1 MSDRRTA
8 DDRRAAEDRRSGHDV
23 PPDGH
28 AERRTETIDRRDP
41 DADRRTGDRRVD
53 NPSRTFYADTPVF
66 SRFEDFA
73 DLSNYREL
81 PDDWCIVIADI
92 QGSTQAIREGR
103 YKDVNMIGAAC
114 ITSVLNALR
123 KLPVPPDIPY
133 VFGGDGATLAVPGG
147 VASVVRE
154 ALERTKYLSERQF
167 GLTLRIGIVP
177 ERDVRA
183 NGGEVLVAKYELSP
197 GNTLAMFN
205 GGGVEI
211 VDNLIKDEERGR
223 PYRVEVEKSEDIK
236 PDLEGLSC
244 RWQPIRSQQGK
255 MVSLLVLCPR
265 MTTEDRTRLYY
276 RVEERLRALLGGAF
290 RPHSPA
296 SDAGLRFVWPP
307 RRLWTEV
314 KATAQR
320 GLGGVLAK
328 TFEIL
333 FQSAFQWWLH
343 KFGGEVGGYNG
354 PVYKREVMANTDYQ
368 RFDDTL
374 RMVLDCSEDQIA
386 AMETE
391 LVRLRAETGIA
402 YGLHVSDTALMT
414 CLVFSLEE
422 SQHLHFM
429 DGGDGGFAIAAKQM
443 KAQLAE
449 QRSATTDEARPY
461 TTGAP

>member
-1 MSDRRTA
+1 LSDRR
-8 DDRRAAEDRRSGHDV
+8 DRSDRRSDADRRRAEGE
-23 PPDGH
+23 PPPGLP
-28 AERRTETIDRRDP
+28 ERRDPETDRRDP
-41 DADRRTGDRRVD
+41 ENDRRQGDRRTD
-53 NPSRTFYADTPVF
+53 NPSRTFYADTPAF
-66 SRFEDFA
+66 TRFEDFA
-73 DLSNYREL
+73 NLSNYREL

-92 QGSTQAIREGR
+92 QGSTKAIQQGR

-114 ITSVLNALR
+114 ITATLNALR

-147 VASVVRE
+147 VVPVVRE
-154 ALERTKYLSERQF
+154 ALERTKFLSERHF
-167 GLTLRIGIVP
+167 DLSMRIGIVP

-211 VDNLIKDEERGR
+211 VDNLIKDPERGR
-223 PYRVEVEKSEDIK
+223 PYRVEIPTSDDIN

-255 MVSLLVLCPR
+255 MVTLLVLCPR
-265 MTTEDRTRLYY
+265 MATVERTRLYY
-276 RVEERLRALLGGAF
+276 RIEERLRTVLGGEF
-290 RPHSPA
+290 PPHSPA
-296 SDAGLRFVWPP
+296 SDSGLRFLWPP

-314 KATAQR
+314 KATARR
-320 GLGGVLAK
+320 GVGGFIAK

-333 FQSAFQWWLH
+333 FQSAFQCWLH
-343 KFGGEVGGYNG
+343 KFGGEAGGYNG
-354 PVYKREVMANTDYQ
+354 PVYKKELIANTDYQ

-374 RMVLDCSEDQIA
+374 RMVLDCKAEEITAIEQ
-386 AMETE
+386 E
-391 LVRLRAETGIA
+391 LAVLREETGIA
-402 YGLHVSDTALMT
+402 YGIHISDTALMT
-414 CLVFSLEE
+414 CLVFSLEA
-422 SQHLHFM
+422 SQHVHFM

-449 QRSATTDEARPY
+449 NT
-461 TTGAP
+461 

>member
-1 MSDRRTA
+1 MSDRRTP
-8 DDRRAAEDRRSGHDV
+8 DDRRAAE
-23 PPDGH
+23 
-28 AERRTETIDRRDP
+28 ERRTIDDGLPEGQPERRNDDRDRRNP
-41 DADRRTGDRRVD
+41 EADRRTGERRVD

-66 SRFEDFA
+66 TRFEDFA

-92 QGSTQAIREGR
+92 QGSTKAIQEGR

-114 ITSVLNALR
+114 ITATLNALK
-123 KLPVPPDIPY
+123 KLPVPPEIPY

-147 VASVVRE
+147 VAPVVRE

-211 VDNLIKDEERGR
+211 VDNLVKDEERGR
-223 PYRVEVEKSEDIK
+223 PYRVEVPTAADIN

-244 RWQPIRSQQGK
+244 RWQPIKSQQGR

-265 MTTEDRTRLYY
+265 MRTTERTELYFQ
-276 RVEERLRALLGGAF
+276 VEERLREVLGGAF
-290 RPHSPA
+290 PPHSPA
-296 SDAGLRFVWPP
+296 SDEGLRFVWPP
-307 RRLWTEV
+307 RRMWTEI
-314 KATAQR
+314 KATAER
-320 GLGGVLAK
+320 GIRGFLAK
-328 TFEIL
+328 TFEVL
-333 FQSAFQWWLH
+333 FQSAFQCWLH
-343 KFGGEVGGYNG
+343 RFGGEVAGYNG

-374 RMVLDCSEDQIA
+374 RMVLDCSEQQIS
-386 AMETE
+386 AMQAE
-391 LVRLRAETGIA
+391 LERLRAETGIA
-402 YGLHVSDTALMT
+402 YGMHISDTALMT
-414 CLVFSLEE
+414 CLVFSIEE

-429 DGGDGGFAIAAKQM
+429 DGGDGGFAIAARQM
-443 KAQLAE
+443 KAQLKA
-449 QRSATTDEARPY
+449 
-461 TTGAP
+461 